1 MWRIWKDSRGTWRRF
16 RLSLRRLDLQTKV
29 SLILTVVVVPTFVIV
44 LSVQNQLA
52 TPILKDELKQLGVS
66 TGRSLSRLIVSRRW
80 LQSPDAGRLIETA
93 VQEIASTHPNISR
106 IDVIIRDPVTNEI
119 KIMGSNFENDPTIP
133 QKTLGP
139 YSDQVQAEIQ
149 VDDEDDESWDI
160 YVPVEQRFRDPK
172 LQKKVYGVV
181 HLVVSLK
188 FISKMIDAFGRV
200 AAGAAAFS
208 VVSLILLLSYFLRRT
223 LENDRRL
230 REAETQNIQLSEQL
244 HEAERQLMNSEKL
257 AVMGQLTASFAH
269 EIGTPLNAVGGHLQL
284 LKEESGIDS
293 ERIQIIGDQLAKIE
307 GIVRNFLQSTAKPA
321 SQKQLV
327 DVNKIVDRTLGIVR
341 PRIEAI
347 GVDLRKELSREMGPI
362 RVVPVEI
369 EQILL
374 NLVNNSLDSMKAKKA
389 KKDRTRAFLEVTT
402 TMRQEEGID
411 WAVIEVYDTGEGI
424 SKTDL
429 ENVLK
434 PFFSTKGPREGTG
447 LGLTICQELARK
459 YGGDLEIDSKEGV
472 WTRVILKVPYQT
484 RLS

>member
-1 MWRIWKDSRGTWRRF
+1 M
-16 RLSLRRLDLQTKV
+16 DLQTKV
-29 SLILTVVVVPTFVIV
+29 SLILTAVVVPTFVIV
-44 LSVQNQLA
+44 LSVQNQFA
-52 TPILKDELKQLGVS
+52 SPILKDELKQLGIS
-66 TGRSLSRLIVSRRW
+66 TGRSLARLIVSRRW
-80 LQSPDAGRLIETA
+80 LQSPDAGKLIESA
-93 VQEIASTHPNISR
+93 VQEIASTQPNIIR
-106 IDVIIRDPVTNEI
+106 IDVIIRDSVTNEI
-119 KIMGSNFENDPTIP
+119 KIMGSNFENDSTNTTR
-133 QKTLGP
+133 TLGP
-139 YSDQVQAEIQ
+139 YSDQIQAEI
-149 VDDEDDESWDI
+149 VTDDDDDESWDI
-160 YVPVEQRFRDPK
+160 YVPIEQRFRDVK
-172 LQKKVYGVV
+172 LQRKFYGVV
-181 HLVVSLK
+181 HIVVSLK
-188 FISKMIDAFGRV
+188 FISRLIDAFERV

-293 ERIQIIGDQLAKIE
+293 ERIQIIGDQLNKIE
-307 GIVRNFLQSTAKPA
+307 GIVRNFLQSTAKPS
-321 SQKQLV
+321 SQRQLV

-347 GVDLRKELSREMGPI
+347 GVDIRKELDREMGPI
-362 RVVPVEI
+362 RAVPVEI

-374 NLVNNSLDSMKAKKA
+374 NLVNNSLDSMKSKKA
-389 KKDRTRAFLEVTT
+389 KKDRSRALLEVSTS
-402 TMRQEEGID
+402 MRQEGGRD
-411 WAVIEVYDTGEGI
+411 WAFVEIYDTGEGI
-424 SKTDL
+424 GKADL

-472 WTRVILKVPYQT
+472 WTRVTLKVPYQT